1 MGTSLASTPVIA
13 SAPAHASAS
22 SSGGPGRRS
31 ITSEAS
37 RAGST
42 PPEREPRFR
51 MRATGIV
58 PALHGAPLRDCDGV
72 AVGAVE
78 QLLSDAATHRPA
90 WLVVR
95 LDDGR
100 RTVAPAVRARP
111 SLHGTRVPWPET
123 TLRSCPVTLGGH
135 ELDHARALRACRHY
149 GVALCGATRSAQDA

>member
-1 MGTSLASTPVIA
+1 
-13 SAPAHASAS
+13 
-22 SSGGPGRRS
+22 
-31 ITSEAS
+31 
-37 RAGST
+37 
-42 PPEREPRFR
+42 

-78 QLLSDAATHRPA
+78 QLLTDAVTHRPA

-111 SLHGTRVPWPET
+111 SLHGTRVPWPEAT
-123 TLRSCPVTLGGH
+123 VRSCPVTLGGV

-149 GVALCGATRSAQDA
+149 GVALMGATRSAQDARPEPGAERHEVAGVVERTERQRLGGVVLQ